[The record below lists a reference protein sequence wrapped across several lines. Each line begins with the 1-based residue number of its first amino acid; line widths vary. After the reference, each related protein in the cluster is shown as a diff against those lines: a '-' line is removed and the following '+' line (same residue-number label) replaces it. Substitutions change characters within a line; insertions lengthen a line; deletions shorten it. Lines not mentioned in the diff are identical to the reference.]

1 MAMSRDVTLKVSKRW
16 VSKGNINI
24 STYPYLWEIQY
35 TFVHSATWMLWDA
48 RSQLSKLSSWLLPMS
63 LGFTPLTG
71 DKVGERIVIQCNCKL

>member
-24 STYPYLWEIQY
+24 SLSLGDSVY
-35 TFVHSATWMLWDA
+35 FVHSATWMFWDA

-71 DKVGERIVIQCNCKL
+71 DKVGERIVIQCNCNSL